1 MFIEQHTHNE
11 IPKGIMLTFLKSL
24 NVHVYPCGRRRS
36 ELIDIDG
43 NLTTTKTDK
52 YHIPF
57 DPEARLNTEYNN
69 RHYSGLNGYTRSY
82 VNAWDAEK
90 NTFSFTISG
99 YAFTIDLTERK
110 EDGTR
115 ETISTIQDFAE
126 KLVTSLEAPDCK
138 EIYANIKLEEIP
150 LYNRTDKV
158 TEYNTWILRNQSDT
172 LYASNML
179 DLLRKGATRNSN
191 EATEYYFSGLS
202 FSATPITEKVKIPGI
217 DNAPAVTD
225 KYIPGN
231 VEIVG
236 PGGVVSKTRTQ
247 HEFSLRILEKKEDDW
262 QLYEPALLPRIEHGN
277 TQDSLEVGHL
287 NAKSLRCNNHP
298 VAVFDVNPI
307 DNNFYQLHLY
317 DATQI
322 GWGTIEPLIDGFS
335 PITNAKA
342 NITQIR
348 NNGKLSINFSTINP
362 PPIGVVPDRWWVG
375 FKIFA
380 PSGATEADL
389 KNTFFY
395 PTSVG
400 GSLWPEAPRSFWDE
414 KDSAENAKRHFITLW
429 LHIMPEMVEDA
440 TSPDPEAVMCWAA
453 YQFDWGGRGSSVQ
466 TFEIGIDLRDVELIP
481 KE

>member
-1 MFIEQHTHNE
+1 MFIEQHLHNE
-11 IPKGIMLTFLKSL
+11 PTGNIKMTFLKSL

-36 ELIDIDG
+36 ELIDTDG
-43 NLTTTKTDK
+43 NLNTTTTDQ

-69 RHYSGLNGYTRSY
+69 RHYTSLNGYSQSY
-82 VNAWDAEK
+82 IQSWNSEK
-90 NTFSFTISG
+90 KTFSFVLGG
-99 YAFTIDLTERK
+99 YSFTINLVNKNAE
-110 EDGTR
+110 GTFL
-115 ETISTIQDFAE
+115 EPITDINAFGNSIE
-126 KLVTSLEAPDCK
+126 SSLRLASCSK
-138 EIYANIKLEEIP
+138 IYANIKLEEIP
-150 LYNRTDKV
+150 LYDRTDGIV
-158 TEYNTWILRNQSDT
+158 SYNTWILRNQSDT
-172 LYASNML
+172 FTATITL
-179 DLLRKGATRNSN
+179 DLLKTGATRNSN
-191 EATEYYFSGLS
+191 NAMDYYFSGVS
-202 FSATPITEKVKIPGI
+202 FSAVPIAGEQTDP
-217 DNAPAVTD
+217 VTNLPLASST
-225 KYIPGN
+225 KYIAKEGD
-231 VEIVG
+231 
-236 PGGVVSKTRTQ
+236 RRAQ
-247 HEFSLRILEKKEDDW
+247 QEFSLCILEKKEDGW

-335 PITNAKA
+335 PITNTKA

-395 PTSVG
+395 PATPDS
-400 GSLWPEAPRSFWDE
+400 SLWPEAPRSFWDE

-440 TSPDPEAVMCWAA
+440 TSPDPEAVMFWDA
-453 YQFDWGGRGSSVQ
+453 YQFDWGGRGSSMQ
-466 TFEIGIDLRDVELIP
+466 TFEIGIDLRNVELIP